1 MKTILI
7 TELKK
12 PKNYILLFFCFIYC
26 LISLVNHYN
35 FRTYAFDLGI
45 YNNCLHQYGHLHKNH
60 YPYLHNLFT
69 NFLADHFSLYT
80 VLLSPLHYIFG
91 TSTLLYLQI
100 ISILFGAVG
109 IHKIISHRFNTPFLP
124 EIAMIHFLG
133 FFGIYSAL
141 AFDYHDNVISAMLVP
156 WFIYYFDI
164 KNIKMTLLFAILI
177 VIGKENMPI
186 WLAFVCAGLACLHYN
201 ESSKRNLALILVGA
215 SIIYVVLI
223 IKVVMP
229 AMDPLM
235 AKNGYHA
242 FQYNILGNNSKEIL
256 YNLTHNPLEILK
268 ALFINPYKDM
278 PELNG
283 IKWELYACMLLA
295 GGWMLLI
302 KPQYI
307 IMLIPIIAQ
316 KVFHNDFGKWG
327 INYHY
332 SIELAP
338 IIIIGFYDGLTYFK
352 NQKIWIVFSSIFC
365 LLTLKNSFDKIEKRD
380 SLYYNKTNSA
390 FYSKEH
396 YQCEF
401 DKREIKRVMKL
412 IPPKANL
419 SALNIFCP
427 HLSFRDNIYQFP
439 DIHDAEYVLLA
450 KTENA
455 YPVRGI
461 ELDNKIQEFKNSA
474 NWQTLSASKGIY
486 LFKRAI

>member
-1 MKTILI
+1 
-7 TELKK
+7 
-12 PKNYILLFFCFIYC
+12 
-26 LISLVNHYN
+26 
-35 FRTYAFDLGI
+35 
-45 YNNCLHQYGHLHKNH
+45 
-60 YPYLHNLFT
+60 
-69 NFLADHFSLYT
+69 
-80 VLLSPLHYIFG
+80 
-91 TSTLLYLQI
+91 
-100 ISILFGAVG
+100 
-109 IHKIISHRFNTPFLP
+109 
-124 EIAMIHFLG
+124 
-133 FFGIYSAL
+133 
-141 AFDYHDNVISAMLVP
+141 MLVP
-156 WFIYYFDI
+156 WFIYYFDT
-164 KNIKMTLLFAILI
+164 KNIKMTILFAILI

-186 WLAFVCAGLACLHYN
+186 WLAFVCAGLACLHYK
-201 ESSKRNLALILVGA
+201 ESSKRNLALILGGA

-256 YNLTHNPLEILK
+256 YNLTHNPLEIFK
-268 ALFINPYKDM
+268 AIFINPYKDM

-338 IIIIGFYDGLTYFK
+338 IIIIGFYDGLKCFK
-352 NQKIWIVFSSIFC
+352 NQKMWIVFSSIFC

-461 ELDNKIQEFKNSA
+461 ELDDKIQEFKNSA

-486 LFKRAI
+486 LFKKAI